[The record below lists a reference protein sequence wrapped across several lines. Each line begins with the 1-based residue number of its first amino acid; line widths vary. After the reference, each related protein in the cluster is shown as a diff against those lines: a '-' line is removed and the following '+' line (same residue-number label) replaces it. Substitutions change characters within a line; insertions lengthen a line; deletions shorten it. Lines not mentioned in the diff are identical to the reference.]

1 MIYRTALALAT
12 FITGCG
18 AGSKSV
24 ARAKLPEQE
33 QDTVKEPS
41 LETSDYRTTTQKYI
55 AIALTSLAL
64 STTGCSDNEETVDI
78 KGQVFTAGTIIVDS
92 DINDAEMAPI
102 SNDDPSAPQKI
113 PNVATI
119 QGFASA
125 TQTSAAATGNSDY
138 ENFANSYDQDDF
150 YSVSLQAGQ
159 RIVLTVTD
167 YVGNTNGDSFYSGD
181 LDLYLWKP
189 GADEAF
195 AWSEGTTGTEQLTAE
210 EDGEYIVNVYAYS
223 GISKYI
229 LQIFPPEEESA
240 AQPTRAAQAATT
252 TATTTAKI
260 THQPFVENEVIVRW
274 KEDTDINQVSA
285 ASYGLM
291 NASAGAYRGST
302 VETGRKGRA
311 EKLLLQPKLT
321 QQTTQS
327 MSPLAKAYP
336 KTAQIKQNLIA
347 MKELRLRDDVEYA
360 VPNYIHTA
368 QLSPDDTLFRLQSH
382 YKDIR
387 LPQAWNLTTGSAD
400 VTVAVIDSGVFLDHE
415 DLTDKLVAGYDF
427 ISSTSTSRD
436 GDGIDSNPDDPGES
450 SQTGA
455 SSWHGTHVTGT
466 IAAATN
472 NNQGTAG
479 VGWNTKVMPLRVL
492 GLNGAGT
499 SYDVM
504 QAVRYA
510 ARLSND
516 SGTLPAKKADI
527 INLSLGSDF
536 FSQAEQDVFDAA
548 RNAGVIVV
556 AAAGNASTDRPFYP
570 ASYDGVISVSATAPD
585 DSLAYYSNFGSKVD
599 VSAPGGDL
607 RYDLNQDGQA
617 DGVLSTSV
625 NDTTGVRVS
634 SYNLQEGTSMAT
646 PHVSGVI
653 ALMKG
658 VYPDLTPGEFDVLL
672 ASGSITIDLGTSGR
686 DNSFGHGRIDALK
699 AILAAADLAGGG
711 DLPAIAVLDSD
722 PTELQFGT
730 GASLDLTLTNANSA
744 AENPAVTY
752 EVSDD
757 WIQVDASQADTNG
770 LGSYSISVN
779 RTGLLDG
786 IYEGNIRFIPD
797 SGYNLDV
804 PVTMQ
809 VGDIIAN
816 RSLAP
821 VYVLLEDAETGEIL
835 DEAIASPLGNFS
847 LKNVPNGTYRLQA
860 GSDIDVD
867 LFICQ
872 NGETCGEYPDSL
884 TDEVI
889 EVNGSTVSGISFLVS
904 LISSFD
910 NYSASAGGVKRSA
923 TSDSP
928 QSEETTVADK
938 PLRQVSKEN

>member
-1 MIYRTALALAT
+1 
-12 FITGCG
+12 
-18 AGSKSV
+18 
-24 ARAKLPEQE
+24 
-33 QDTVKEPS
+33 
-41 LETSDYRTTTQKYI
+41 
-55 AIALTSLAL
+55 
-64 STTGCSDNEETVDI
+64 
-78 KGQVFTAGTIIVDS
+78 
-92 DINDAEMAPI
+92 
-102 SNDDPSAPQKI
+102 
-113 PNVATI
+113 
-119 QGFASA
+119 
-125 TQTSAAATGNSDY
+125 
-138 ENFANSYDQDDF
+138 
-150 YSVSLQAGQ
+150 
-159 RIVLTVTD
+159 
-167 YVGNTNGDSFYSGD
+167 
-181 LDLYLWKP
+181 
-189 GADEAF
+189 
-195 AWSEGTTGTEQLTAE
+195 
-210 EDGEYIVNVYAYS
+210 
-223 GISKYI
+223 
-229 LQIFPPEEESA
+229 
-240 AQPTRAAQAATT
+240 
-252 TATTTAKI
+252 
-260 THQPFVENEVIVRW
+260 
-274 KEDTDINQVSA
+274 
-285 ASYGLM
+285 
-291 NASAGAYRGST
+291 
-302 VETGRKGRA
+302 
-311 EKLLLQPKLT
+311 PK
-321 QQTTQS
+321 
-327 MSPLAKAYP
+327 A
-336 KTAQIKQNLIA
+336 AQIKENLIA

-415 DLTDKLVAGYDF
+415 DLADKLVAGYDF

-436 GDGIDSNPDDPGES
+436 GDGIDSDPDDPGES

-516 SGTLPAKKADI
+516 SRTLPAQKADI

-536 FSQAEQDVFDAA
+536 FSEAEQDVFDEA

-585 DSLAYYSNFGSKVD
+585 DTLAYYSNFGSKID
-599 VSAPGGDL
+599 VAAPGGDL

-625 NDTTGVRVS
+625 NDTTGVRIS

-646 PHVSGVI
+646 PHVTGVI

-658 VYPDLTPGEFDVLL
+658 VYPALTPGDVDVLL
-672 ASGSITIDLGTSGR
+672 ASGSITIDLGTAGR

-722 PTELQFGT
+722 PAELQFGT
-730 GASLDLTLTNANSA
+730 SASLDLTLTNANSA

-821 VYVLLEDAETGEIL
+821 VYVLLEDADTGEIL

-847 LKNVPNGTYRLQA
+847 FRNVPNGTYRLQA

-889 EVNGSTVSGISFLVS
+889 EVNGSNVSGISFLVS
-904 LISSFD
+904 LISSLD
-910 NYSASAGGVKRSA
+910 SYSASSSA
-923 TSDSP
+923 NSP
-928 QSEETTVADK
+928 G
-938 PLRQVSKEN
+938 P